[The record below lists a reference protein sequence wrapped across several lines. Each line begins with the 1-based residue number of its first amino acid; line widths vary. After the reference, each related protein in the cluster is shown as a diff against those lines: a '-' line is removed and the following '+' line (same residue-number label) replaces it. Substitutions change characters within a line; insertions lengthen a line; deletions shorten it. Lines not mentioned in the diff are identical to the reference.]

1 MRELYE
7 DLVQNPASEIAQ
19 QNPLLAALA
28 REAQLQRAAQALAD
42 DEFMEG
48 LWVDEDEIPV
58 EQIRL
63 AAEDDTLVQS
73 ARYERGPH
81 AVFVSREET
90 GRWIATHVKGPAGAS
105 LRFGEEFIVL
115 QPGQESQLPQVE
127 RLPENL
133 VLVDENGREWRL
145 ERVYA

>member
-7 DLVQNPASEIAQ
+7 DLVSNPASEIAQ
-19 QNPLLAALA
+19 QHPLLAAIA
-28 REAQLQRAAQALAD
+28 REAQLHRSAQALAD
-42 DEFMEG
+42 DEFVEG

-63 AAEDDTLVQS
+63 AAEDHTLAQS

-81 AVFVSREET
+81 AVFLSRQET
-90 GRWIATHVKGPAGAS
+90 GHWIATHVKGPAGAS
-105 LRFGEEFIVL
+105 LRFETEFVVL
-115 QPGQESQLPQVE
+115 QPGQESPLPQVE
-127 RLPENL
+127 RLPEHL
-133 VLVDENGREWRL
+133 ILVDENGREWRL

>member
-1 MRELYE
+1 VRELYE

-19 QNPLLAALA
+19 QHPLLAAIA
-28 REAQLQRAAQALAD
+28 KEAQLQRAAQALAN
-42 DEFMEG
+42 DELMEG

-81 AVFVSREET
+81 AIFVVRDET
-90 GRWIATHVKGPAGAS
+90 GHWIATHVKGPPGAS
-105 LRFGEEFIVL
+105 LRFGAEFVVL
-115 QPGQESQLPQVE
+115 EPGQDSELPGVE
-127 RLPENL
+127 RLPEHL